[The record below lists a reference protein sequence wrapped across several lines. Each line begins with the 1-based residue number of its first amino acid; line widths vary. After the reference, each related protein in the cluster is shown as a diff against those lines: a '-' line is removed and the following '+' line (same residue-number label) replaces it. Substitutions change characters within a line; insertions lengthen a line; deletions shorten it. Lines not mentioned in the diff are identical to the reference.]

1 MSTTITTPLILTALE
16 KDIRKKKNIKKV
28 EIGCGSV
35 ALLIGS
41 LEAEHL
47 RSHLRANKIRKR
59 KRQQTMRLPGSIRLK
74 GRDEKK

>member
-1 MSTTITTPLILTALE
+1 M
-16 KDIRKKKNIKKV
+16 

-47 RSHLRANKIRKR
+47 RSHLRANKIHKR